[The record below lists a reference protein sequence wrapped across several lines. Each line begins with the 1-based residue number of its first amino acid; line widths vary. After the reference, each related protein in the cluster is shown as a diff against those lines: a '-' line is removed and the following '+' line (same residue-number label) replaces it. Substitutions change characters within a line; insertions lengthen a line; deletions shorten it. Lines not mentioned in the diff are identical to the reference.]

1 MQFERITTNPQKMGG
16 VPCIRSLRIPVTT
29 IFDMFADGMRDQEI
43 LQALPDLE
51 AEDIQEVLQYAATTL
66 RVNLE
71 TQGLKEVVQQTVQE
85 TMNEVLRKE
94 KFAFIFSQIPYV
106 SDEEQADIEE
116 HFGLPSDYDRDELV
130 DMTDW
135 VRGVKSLPDMR
146 LSKD

>member
-1 MQFERITTNPQKMGG
+1 MQFTRITTNSQKMGG

-29 IFDMFADGMRDQEI
+29 VVDMFADGMRDQEI

-85 TMNEVLRKE
+85 TMNEVLRRE
-94 KFAFIFSQIPYV
+94 KFTFIFSQIPYV
-106 SDEEQADIEE
+106 SDEEQEE
-116 HFGLPSDYDRDELV
+116 LDEMFGLPSDYEDQELV

-135 VRGVKSLPDMR
+135 VKNVHKISQG
-146 LSKD
+146 SK

>member
-1 MQFERITTNPQKMGG
+1 MQFARITTNPQKMGG

-43 LQALPDLE
+43 LQAFPDLE
-51 AEDIQEVLQYAATTL
+51 AEDIQEVLQYVATTL

-94 KFAFIFSQIPYV
+94 KFAFIFSQMPCV
-106 SDEEQADIEE
+106 SDEEQADIED
-116 HFGLPSDYDRDELV
+116 HFGSPSDYDRSEFV

-135 VRGVKSLPDMR
+135 VRNETSFK
-146 LSKD
+146 